1 MSIKTVHQIRS
12 TRTDSQFNF
21 SEKQII
27 SIVEEVCNGLTR
39 KEACIKYGIAYG
51 TIGQWMKRYNPGRK
65 KAQVPHYK
73 KREIVRAVSE
83 GRMTIKEAQLACNV
97 LSPHSIREW
106 IRQAR
111 KESADIAVINNLSM
125 ELTTAVNP
133 QKDLAD
139 AKLKI
144 TALETMIDIAEEQFK
159 ISIRKKSGA
168 KQLQK

>member
-1 MSIKTVHQIRS
+1 
-12 TRTDSQFNF
+12 
-21 SEKQII
+21 
-27 SIVEEVCNGLTR
+27 
-39 KEACIKYGIAYG
+39 
-51 TIGQWMKRYNPGRK
+51 
-65 KAQVPHYK
+65 
-73 KREIVRAVSE
+73 
-83 GRMTIKEAQLACNV
+83 
-97 LSPHSIREW
+97 
-106 IRQAR
+106 
-111 KESADIAVINNLSM
+111 M